1 MSEDTFLL
9 CQIQTAIV
17 GELLPEATTNAKGL
31 MSANIY
37 KKVNQSITST
47 KLIQIESWDGFST
60 LVFIRASNSTGL
72 YAVDGN
78 WKDAARFTKLSG
90 PLNSE
95 HFKAYRGTNG
105 YIYVKTVTSDPL
117 TVTSVGS
124 NHNFTFV
131 ESDVDIST
139 LTVLQ

>member
-1 MSEDTFLL
+1 M
-9 CQIQTAIV
+9 
-17 GELLPEATTNAKGL
+17 GGLLPEATTNAKGL

-60 LVFIRASNSTGL
+60 LVFIRASNATGL
-72 YAVDGN
+72 YEVDGN
-78 WKDAARFTKLSG
+78 WGDAARFTKLSG
-90 PLNSE
+90 PLKSE

-105 YIYVKTVTSDPL
+105 YIYVKTATSDPL

-139 LTVLQ
+139 LTVLQYSRRIQPPRVF

>member
-1 MSEDTFLL
+1 
-9 CQIQTAIV
+9 
-17 GELLPEATTNAKGL
+17 

-60 LVFIRASNSTGL
+60 LVFIRASNATGL
-72 YAVDGN
+72 YEVDGN

-95 HFKAYRGTNG
+95 HFKAYRGING
-105 YIYVKTVTSDPL
+105 YIYVKTATSDPL

>member
-1 MSEDTFLL
+1 
-9 CQIQTAIV
+9 
-17 GELLPEATTNAKGL
+17 
-31 MSANIY
+31 MSAKIY
-37 KKVNQSITST
+37 QKVNQSITST
-47 KLIQIESWDGFST
+47 KLIQIEIWDGFST
-60 LVFIRASNSTGL
+60 LVFIRASGATGL
-72 YAVDGN
+72 YEVDGN
-78 WKDAARFTKLSG
+78 WKDSARFTKLSG

-95 HFKAYRGTNG
+95 HFKAYRGTDGN
-105 YIYVKTVTSDPL
+105 IYVKTAASDPL